1 MRHGLLISLVV
12 ISLIAISLNT
22 SYSETVSYVYDDLNR
37 LIRVQYEDGTVI
49 EYGYDN
55 TGNRLTLSVTQES
68 VSIPS
73 TPTGPTSGMIDTS
86 YTYTTGGSSSNLN
99 HSVQYFFDWGDGTNT
114 DGSLISDF
122 VYVNGKLV
130 AKLGPLTVYF
140 YHTDPAGTPLA
151 MTDEGGSVV
160 WRADYLPF
168 GEENL
173 ISGTLANDYKFVG
186 KELDK
191 ETGLYYFGAR
201 YMEAMIGRFVSPDPV
216 GAVDPKTGGV
226 NNKVLK
232 NPQRINLYAYGL
244 NNPYRYVDP
253 DGNTVWDIAD
263 YGFFAYDLYKFAR
276 DPSWSN
282 AADLALDLPG
292 LLPLIPSVG
301 AIKMVGKGVDKAIDA
316 SRAAANSEEA
326 IKGGL
331 RFTQG
336 QIRAF
341 ERQLAEHGRESL
353 EKSISKFERR
363 LAEHQKK
370 LEEIKKVGGH
380 TSPVEREIRNYKQQI
395 DAATEVLRRQP

>member
-122 VYVNGKLV
+122 VYANGKLV
-130 AKLGPLTVYF
+130 AKLAPLTVYF

-186 KELDK
+186 KEMDK

-201 YMEAMIGRFVSPDPV
+201 YMEAMIGRFISPDPV
-216 GAVDPKTGGV
+216 GAVDARTGKIHD
-226 NNKVLK
+226 NHLFD
-232 NPQRINLYAYGL
+232 PQRLNYYAYGL

-253 DGNTVWDIAD
+253 DGN
-263 YGFFAYDLYKFAR
+263 
-276 DPSWSN
+276 DPYNIVSPIISN
-282 AADLALDLPG
+282 PFRGLPDLPS
-292 LLPLIPSVG
+292 PSDVMDRLRQSNEVIRE
-301 AIKMVGKGVDKAIDA
+301 AGKGIGNIDDTVSDAARKAEKASKLRMLGERGAKFTSKPVWQEGKAHIDVENPNPGKRPGQIHYQEGKEKYLYDPDSQTFQGAPQRVNDLLKRRDVQKGIDKAK
-316 SRAAANSEEA
+316 RYLGE
-326 IKGGL
+326 
-331 RFTQG
+331 Q
-336 QIRAF
+336 
-341 ERQLAEHGRESL
+341 
-353 EKSISKFERR
+353 
-363 LAEHQKK
+363 
-370 LEEIKKVGGH
+370 
-380 TSPVEREIRNYKQQI
+380 
-395 DAATEVLRRQP
+395 